1 MQKIIFYLII
11 LFSPFALSNCGI
23 YKFNDFQTDGAET
36 IAIHYFDNKAP
47 IVVPQLSQVFTQ
59 ALKDKYRTESPLTV
73 TNKNGDWDLSGFI
86 SQYRTTFLA
95 VQNDQPAKTRLEL
108 VVKVKFE
115 NTINSEKSFDR
126 EFKQFEDFESSKELS
141 SVEDELIS
149 VLTEK
154 IVVDIYNATVNNW

>member
-1 MQKIIFYLII
+1 MQKPFLYIIVLLAP
-11 LFSPFALSNCGI
+11 LFLSNCGI

-59 ALKDKYRTESPLTV
+59 ALKDKYRTESPLIV
-73 TNKNGDWDLSGFI
+73 TNKKGDWDLSGYI

-95 VQNDQPAKTRLEL
+95 VKNDEPAKTRLEL
-108 VVKVKFE
+108 VIKVKFE
-115 NTINSEKSFDR
+115 NTIKTDKSFER
-126 EFKQFEDFESSKELS
+126 EFKQFEDFDSSKELS
-141 SVEDELIS
+141 SVENDLIELLS
-149 VLTEK
+149 EK